1 MTILIC
7 RIKARKQYLLKFS
20 KQITIMFFK
29 YDVSFQQQH
38 QQQQQL
44 KQLESVI
51 PHIQEQ
57 INLNIMQQSQILHQ
71 LNGLNNGLGSTDKKT
86 SRQQLQLQLQQLA
99 LQQHQ
104 LMQQLQLSNRQY
116 MINLQPFMMPQ
127 GKNYLC
133 IFDRVKNEHFS
144 MRVVL
149 ILKEDYLGFK
159 VTIL

>member
-1 MTILIC
+1 
-7 RIKARKQYLLKFS
+7 
-20 KQITIMFFK
+20 
-29 YDVSFQQQH
+29 
-38 QQQQQL
+38 
-44 KQLESVI
+44 
-51 PHIQEQ
+51 
-57 INLNIMQQSQILHQ
+57 MQQSQILHQ

-127 GKNYLC
+127 GKNYLR
-133 IFDRVKNEHFS
+133 IFIRVKNEHFS

-149 ILKEDYLGFK
+149 ILKKDCLGFK